1 MSLDILERIVQAKR
15 ADLRHDIDRVPP
27 RRMIELSSS
36 AQPPHDFAAALRA
49 PGGIKVIAEIKRASP
64 SRGPIRESADPGE
77 MARSYAEAG
86 AAAISVL
93 TDARFFLGAPEHLT
107 AARQST
113 SLPLLR
119 KDFIF
124 DEYQIYQSRALGAD
138 SLLLIARILAPRELA
153 TLLGVA
159 RSLHMEPLVEVHDEA
174 EIAKALE
181 AGSTFIGVN
190 NRDLGT
196 MTVSIE
202 TSLRLAAHLPSEV
215 VKVSESG
222 IEQRADI
229 DRLRAVGYDAFLV
242 GERLMRDADPGAAL
256 RRLVEGD
263 AA

>member
-15 ADLRHDIDRVPP
+15 ADLQHDIDRVPP
-27 RRMIELSSS
+27 RRMIELSS
-36 AQPPHDFAAALRA
+36 AAPPPHDFAAALRV
-49 PGGIKVIAEIKRASP
+49 PGGVKVIAEIKRASP
-64 SRGPIRESADPGE
+64 SRGPIREAADPGM
-77 MARSYAEAG
+77 MARNYAEAG
-86 AAAISVL
+86 ATAISVL

-107 AARQST
+107 AARQAT

-159 RSLHMEPLVEVHDEA
+159 RSLLMEPLVEVHNEE
-174 EIAKALE
+174 EIVKALD
-181 AGSTFIGVN
+181 AGATLIGVN
-190 NRDLGT
+190 NRDLGM

-202 TSLRLAAHLPSEV
+202 TSLTLIAHLPSEV
-215 VKVSESG
+215 IKVSESG

-242 GERLMRDADPGAAL
+242 GERLMRDPDPGAAL

-263 AA
+263 VA